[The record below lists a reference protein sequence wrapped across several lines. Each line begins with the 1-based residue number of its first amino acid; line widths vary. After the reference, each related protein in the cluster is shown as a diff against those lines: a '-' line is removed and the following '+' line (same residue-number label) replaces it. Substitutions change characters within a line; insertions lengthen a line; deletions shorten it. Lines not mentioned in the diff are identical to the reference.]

1 MALSPNS
8 LLNIQRLADDED
20 FAELIKMLRL
30 DYFELWC
37 KERDPAM
44 RERLHQKQE
53 ALDDIVVRM
62 RAAADEIAFAK
73 QRNN

>member
-1 MALSPNS
+1 
-8 LLNIQRLADDED
+8 
-20 FAELIKMLRL
+20 
-30 DYFELWC
+30 
-37 KERDPAM
+37 M

>member
-1 MALSPNS
+1 MPLSHNS

-20 FAELIKMLRL
+20 FAELIEMLRH
-30 DYFELWC
+30 DYFGQWC

-44 RERLHQKQE
+44 RERLHLRQE